1 MVGGL
6 GLIIKGL
13 AYVNQGLVRATIFID
28 EYSGRIKDVKV
39 GYSVSTYGEEVL
51 DFSSGKYL
59 ILPGFIDVHTH
70 LRDLNYSYKEDYL
83 TGTSAAA
90 AGGVVVVCD
99 MPNTDPPTNTLSN
112 LMLKLEVAKSKAL
125 VDYCIY
131 YGLPKEVSGLN
142 EVIKYVVGFKLY
154 PNDLFVNTD
163 LGVLKEVI
171 KVSAS
176 NDLLIVIHAE
186 HPKYFLSNAPPGM
199 ERPKEAELRGI
210 EEALGLIN
218 SLAEDV
224 GKLVRVHVTHVST
237 TEAISLINELRR
249 KYSRTIEVTLDI
261 TPHHLLLNRNYY
273 GLSAGLH
280 KVYPTLKDPYD
291 NLGLYRALINGYVD
305 AIATDHAPHS
315 IEEKLRPYKEALPGY
330 PGLETVV
337 PLLLTLV
344 DKGLLTIDEL
354 IKYYSYGSAKL
365 LGLGNVLGR
374 LSRGYYASLVVI
386 DLGSELII
394 DPSKFFSKGKYSPF
408 KGWLVKG
415 RPYLTMVRGKV
426 VYEYGEVLTN
436 LRGWGCNVR
445 GFK

>member
-13 AYVNQGLVRATIFID
+13 AYVDKGLVRATIFID

-39 GYSVSTYGEEVL
+39 GYLVGNYGEEVL

-59 ILPGFIDVHTH
+59 ILPGFIDIHTH

-83 TGTSAAA
+83 TGMSAAA

-112 LMLKLEVAKSKAL
+112 LILKLKVVKSKAL
-125 VDYCIY
+125 IDYCIY
-131 YGLPKEVSGLN
+131 YGLPKELNGLN

-154 PNDLFVNTD
+154 PNDLFENTN
-163 LGVLKEVI
+163 LRVLKEVVN
-171 KVSAS
+171 VSAS

-186 HPKYFLSNAPPGM
+186 HPKYFLSNVPPGM
-199 ERPKEAELRGI
+199 ERPKEAELRGV
-210 EEALGLIN
+210 EDALETIN
-218 SLAEDV
+218 DLAKDV
-224 GKLVRVHVTHVST
+224 DKLVRVHVTHVST
-237 TEAISLINELRR
+237 SEVISLINELKR
-249 KYSRTIEVTLDI
+249 KYSRTIKLSLDI

-273 GLSAGLH
+273 RLGAGLY

-291 NLGLYRALINGYVD
+291 NLGLYKALINGYVD

-344 DKGLLTIDEL
+344 SRGLLTIDDL
-354 IKYYSYGSAKL
+354 IRYYSYGPAKL
-365 LGLGNVLGR
+365 LGLSNVLGR

-386 DLGSELII
+386 DLSDEFVI
-394 DPSKFFSKGKYSPF
+394 DPSKFFTKGKYSPF
-408 KGWLVKG
+408 KDWLVKG

-426 VYEYGEVLTN
+426 VYENGEVLTN
-436 LRGWGCNVR
+436 LRGLGVNI
-445 GFK
+445 KSSD